1 MLLCALVVLSLSA
14 MAQSADTQN
23 PRKAMQNLATK
34 YEDSKNIT
42 SAVLV
47 KGSGLELMKVMLR
60 KEFSKDVIKGVDMI
74 VLVEYADATE
84 SEADAIRSE
93 VETLAKGLEKVEI
106 PEGEK
111 PKANRLGTY
120 IQVSADGKSISDMI
134 ILIEEGDEKCVMYFG
149 GVICDDELLE
159 SEKEKNKNKNK

>member
-1 MLLCALVVLSLSA
+1 MLKRIFMLLCALVTLSLSA
-14 MAQSADTQN
+14 MAQSAETQSC
-23 PRKAMQNLATK
+23 RKAVQKFAEK
-34 YEDSKNIT
+34 YEDSERIT
-42 SAVLV
+42 SLVLV
-47 KGSGLELMKVMLR
+47 KGSGLEMMKLALR
-60 KEFSKDVIKGVDMI
+60 KEFAKDVIKGVDMI

-120 IQVSADGKSISDMI
+120 IQVSADGKSISDMLI
-134 ILIEEGDEKCVMYFG
+134 IIEEGDEKCVMYFG
-149 GVICDDELLE
+149 GVIRDDELLE
-159 SEKEKNKNKNK
+159 SEKDK

>member
-1 MLLCALVVLSLSA
+1 MLKRVFMLFCASVVLSLSA

-23 PRKAMQNLATK
+23 PRKAMQNLANK

-74 VLVEYADATE
+74 IIVEYADATE
-84 SEADAIRSE
+84 SEASVIRSE
-93 VETLAKGLEKVEI
+93 VASLAKGLEKAEL
-106 PEGEK
+106 PEDEK
-111 PKANRLGTY
+111 PKAKHLATY
-120 IQVSADGKSISDMI
+120 YKLNADKKSMSDMI
-134 ILIEEGDEKCVMYFG
+134 ILMESDEEKCVMYLG
-149 GVICDDELLE
+149 GVIRDESLLE
-159 SEKEKNKNKNK
+159 E

>member
-1 MLLCALVVLSLSA
+1 MLLCALVALSLSA
-14 MAQSADTQN
+14 MAQSADAQN
-23 PRKAMQNLATK
+23 PRKAMQDLAKK
-34 YEDSKNIT
+34 YDDSKNIT

-74 VLVEYADATE
+74 IIVEYADATE

-134 ILIEEGDEKCVMYFG
+134 ILMEDDEQRCVMYFG
-149 GVICDDELLE
+149 GVIRDESLLE
-159 SEKEKNKNKNK
+159 E

>member
-23 PRKAMQNLATK
+23 PRKAMQDLAKK

-47 KGSGLELMKVMLR
+47 RGSGLELMKVMLR

-74 VLVEYADATE
+74 
-84 SEADAIRSE
+84 
-93 VETLAKGLEKVEI
+93 
-106 PEGEK
+106 
-111 PKANRLGTY
+111 
-120 IQVSADGKSISDMI
+120 I
-134 ILIEEGDEKCVMYFG
+134 IV
-149 GVICDDELLE
+149 
-159 SEKEKNKNKNK
+159 

>member
-1 MLLCALVVLSLSA
+1 MLKRVFMLLCALVALSLSA

-23 PRKAMQNLATK
+23 PRKAMQN
-34 YEDSKNIT
+34 EDSKNIT

-159 SEKEKNKNKNK
+159 SEKEKNKNK